1 MCHIFWPLLH
11 RYDRICQ
18 SVCHTVLCYTDKT
31 GHIYQAVILFVLS
44 YDRTHHCHQSVT
56 LSCVTQIRQDIYQ
69 SVCHIVCPVLWQDTS
84 LSSVSLSHC
93 PVLHRLDRT
102 YISQSVIL
110 FVLCYDRTHQ
120 CHQSVCHIVLC
131 YTAIVRHSVSHF
143 LSFVMYTDLSHCP
156 VLHSYSQT

>member
-1 MCHIFWPLLH
+1 MTGYASL
-11 RYDRICQ
+11 
-18 SVCHTVLCYTDKT
+18 SVTLSCVTQIRQDIYIRLSYCLSWAMT
-31 GHIYQAVILFVLS
+31 GHITVIS
-44 YDRTHHCHQSVT
+44 QSVT